1 MPGANAIATFLS
13 QISREDEQFSFLG
26 FMPKTQLQIEDI
38 IQNYENKDIVFYESP
53 NRILNTLKIIQKI
66 RPASKIAIG
75 RELTKIFEE
84 IIVDSVE
91 NIIKHFEKNIS
102 KGEFVVMIFRN
113 NKNPEETDLKN
124 KIKLLQNKGFS
135 AKDIAVIL
143 AELYGINKNKIYKLS
158 IGK

>member
-1 MPGANAIATFLS
+1 
-13 QISREDEQFSFLG
+13 
-26 FMPKTQLQIEDI
+26 
-38 IQNYENKDIVFYESP
+38 
-53 NRILNTLKIIQKI
+53 
-66 RPASKIAIG
+66 
-75 RELTKIFEE
+75 
-84 IIVDSVE
+84 
-91 NIIKHFEKNIS
+91 
-102 KGEFVVMIFRN
+102 MIFRN